1 MDAINVYDFDKTIYA
16 GDSTRDFYL
25 YCVKA
30 QPSLLLC
37 LPGQCFAF
45 ALYALGL
52 IDKTGLK
59 QRFFRF
65 LKRVPDVDS
74 SITLFWRTHRS
85 RIKQWYLERKRADDL
100 IISASPEFLL
110 RPVCEALGVAGLIA
124 SRVDGRTGAFD
135 GPNCYGAEKVA
146 RLRAARGEP
155 AISEFYSDSLSDR
168 PLADL
173 AENSYIVDGERVVLW
188 RDYRPSRGKRMKAR
202 FLSREFMRFLLI
214 GVVNTFNGVLFSYLF
229 SLLFQPN
236 LAFVFGYVSSL
247 TVSYLLNSF
256 FTFQAKLGF
265 VKYVKFCVSYVPN
278 FLIQNLSVLLFYNL
292 LGADKVVA
300 YLLAA
305 IIGLPITFLM
315 LKLFVFVK
323 SKKGGGR

>member
-1 MDAINVYDFDKTIYA
+1 MNVYDFDKTIYA

-25 YCVKA
+25 HCVKA
-30 QPSLLLC
+30 RPSLLLC
-37 LPGQCFAF
+37 LPRQCFAF

-52 IDKTGLK
+52 IDKTSLK
-59 QRFFRF
+59 QRFFCF
-65 LKRVPDVDS
+65 LKRIPDIDS
-74 SITLFWRTHRS
+74 AAALFWRTHRS
-85 RIKQWYLERKRADDL
+85 GIKRWYLERKREDDL

-110 RPVCEALGVAGLIA
+110 RPICEELGVAGLIA
-124 SRVDGRTGAFD
+124 SRVDSRSGIFD

-146 RLRAARGEP
+146 RLKAARGEP
-155 AISEFYSDSLSDR
+155 TIAAFYSDSLSDQ

-173 AENSYIVDGERVVLW
+173 AESSYIVDGERIVPW
-188 RDYRPSRGKRMKAR
+188 RDYRPSPLKRMKAR
-202 FLSREFMRFLLI
+202 FLSREFVRFLLI

-236 LAFVFGYVSSL
+236 LAFVFGYISSL

-256 FTFQAKLGF
+256 FTFKAKLSF
-265 VKYVKFCVSYVPN
+265 AKYVKFCVSYVPN

-292 LGADKVVA
+292 LDADKVIA

-305 IIGLPITFLM
+305 IVGIPVTFLM

-323 SKKGGGR
+323 SKKAGGR